1 MRPSLSWRSSN
12 NMLLHFAPLFTIKF
26 QSHKES
32 KVLIL
37 GPPTHS
43 VLVNDLT
50 LSHAFRVLFFYYS
63 NSVLESSSNEIF
75 CEILVDTRSTSHF
88 CRSKLS
94 LELLQRQAICL
105 VHIVI
110 DIRLDLIPDLVFLV
124 DFGLG

>member
-1 MRPSLSWRSSN
+1 
-12 NMLLHFAPLFTIKF
+12 MLLHFPPLFTIKF